1 METRTLDHC
10 KESLLNIKACPHIRK
25 IKPQSHC
32 ICVALKTSSEETHD
46 DEKRMIWN
54 VQKSFLYLCS
64 HICTLNLYTHNI

>member
-1 METRTLDHC
+1 METRTLHHC

-54 VQKSFLYLCS
+54 VQK
-64 HICTLNLYTHNI
+64 